1 MSQLSNKAHSW
12 LSILRPFRRSMW
24 SIGVFSAIVN
34 LLMLSPSLYMLQVYD
49 RVLASGNETTLLML
63 TLLMAGVALFLAA
76 LEWVRSLVVVRLGT
90 RLDLQWNQRVF
101 NATFERNLAA
111 GEASAA
117 QALNDLT
124 QLRQFITGNS
134 LFAFFDLPWFP
145 FFLLVLFLIHP
156 MLGLLALGGT
166 IVLVLLAWLNQF
178 LTTSSLAAANH
189 EALQATQLADTQLRN
204 AEVIESMGMLPDL
217 RRRWLG
223 QHYRFI
229 TLQNQAS
236 ERAAV
241 IGAASKHARIFLQS
255 LMLGVGAMLA
265 IKGEIT
271 PGMMIAGSILVGRV
285 LSPID
290 QLIGIWKP
298 LSSARQAW
306 HRLNRMMTAY
316 PPRAEVMALP
326 APLGQ
331 LSVEHVVLQTP
342 QGRVRLQDIHFSLQA
357 GETLA
362 ILGASGSGKST
373 LARLLVATQAPTRGK
388 VRLDGADLSQIDK
401 AVFGPAM
408 GYLPQ
413 DVQLF
418 KGTLAENICRFG
430 EHNAEKIVAAAQLA
444 GVHDMILSQP
454 QGYDTPL
461 GADGNELSGGQRQ
474 RIALARAVYGDPC
487 LLVLDEPNASLD
499 NDGELALAQAISHL
513 QRRGATVILITH
525 RPALTTLAH
534 KILVLN
540 QGRQQR
546 FGPARDVLSELQPRR
561 AANPIPMVPSAAARQ

>member
-1 MSQLSNKAHSW
+1 MSQLSNQAHSW

-241 IGAASKHARIFLQS
+241 IGAASKHARILLQS

-316 PPRAEVMALP
+316 PPRSEVMALP

-342 QGRVRLQDIHFSLQA
+342 QGRIRLQDIHFSLQA

-461 GADGNELSGGQRQ
+461 GADGNGLSGGQRQ

-561 AANPIPMVPSAAARQ
+561 AANPMPMVPSAAARQ

>member
-1 MSQLSNKAHSW
+1 MSQLSNQAHSW
-12 LSILRPFRRSMW
+12 LSLLRPFRRSMW

-255 LMLGVGAMLA
+255 LMLGMGAMLA

-461 GADGNELSGGQRQ
+461 GADGNGLSGGQRQ
-474 RIALARAVYGDPC
+474 RIALARAVYGEPC

-546 FGPARDVLSELQPRR
+546 SGPARDVLSELQSRR
-561 AANPIPMVPSAAARQ
+561 AAKQVPIASPAVARQ

>member
-1 MSQLSNKAHSW
+1 MSQLANKERSL
-12 LSILRPFRRSMW
+12 LSILRPFRRSFW
-24 SIGVFSAIVN
+24 SIGIFSAIVN
-34 LLMLSPSLYMLQVYD
+34 LLMLSPSIYMLQVYD
-49 RVLASGNETTLLML
+49 RVLASGNGTTLLML
-63 TLLMAGVALFLAA
+63 TLLIAGLGIFMAA

-90 RLDLQWNQRVF
+90 RIDLQLNQQVF
-101 NATFERNLAA
+101 NAAFERNLEA
-111 GEASAA
+111 GEAKAG

-124 QLRQFITGNS
+124 LLRQFITGNS
-134 LFAFFDLPWFP
+134 LFAFFDIPWFP

-156 MLGLLALGGT
+156 VLGFLALGGT
-166 IVLVLLAWLNQF
+166 VVLVLLAWLNQY
-178 LTTSSLAAANH
+178 LTTSPLEEANH
-189 EALQATQLADTQLRN
+189 EALQATHLADTQLRN
-204 AEVIESMGMLPDL
+204 AEVIESMGMLPNL

-229 TLQNQAS
+229 TLQNLAS

-241 IGAASKHARIFLQS
+241 VGAASKHARIFLQS

-306 HRLNRMMTAY
+306 YRLSRIMTAY
-316 PPRAEVMALP
+316 PPKAEAMALP
-326 APLGQ
+326 APVGQ
-331 LSVEHVVLQTP
+331 LSVENVLLQTP
-342 QGRVRLQDIHFSLQA
+342 QGASRLQDIHFSLQA

-373 LARLLVATQAPTRGK
+373 LARLLVATQTPTRGK
-388 VRLDGADLSQIDK
+388 VRLDGADLSQVDK
-401 AVFGPAM
+401 TAFGPAM

-418 KGTLAENICRFG
+418 KGTLAENISRFG
-430 EHNAEKIVAAAQLA
+430 EHDAEKIVAAAKLA
-444 GVHDMILSQP
+444 GVHEMILSQP

-461 GADGNELSGGQRQ
+461 GADGNGLSGGQRQ

-487 LLVLDEPNASLD
+487 LLVLDEPNSSLD
-499 NDGELALAQAISHL
+499 NEGEMALAQAISHL
-513 QRRGATVILITH
+513 QKRGATVILITH

-540 QGRQQR
+540 QGKQQR
-546 FGPARDVLSELQPRR
+546 FGPARDILNELQPRR
-561 AANPIPMVPSAAARQ
+561 AANQAQMTPAAAVRP

>member
-1 MSQLSNKAHSW
+1 M
-12 LSILRPFRRSMW
+12 SILRPFRRSFW
-24 SIGVFSAIVN
+24 SIGIFSAIVN

-49 RVLASGNETTLLML
+49 RVLASGNGTTLLML
-63 TLLMAGVALFLAA
+63 TLLIAGLGVFMAA
-76 LEWVRSLVVVRLGT
+76 LEWVRSLIVVRLGT
-90 RLDLQWNQRVF
+90 RIDLQLNQQVF
-101 NATFERNLAA
+101 NAAFERNLEA
-111 GEASAA
+111 GEAKAG

-124 QLRQFITGNS
+124 LLRQFITGNA
-134 LFAFFDLPWFP
+134 LFAFFDIPWFP
-145 FFLLVLFLIHP
+145 CFLLVLFMIHP
-156 MLGLLALGGT
+156 TLGLLALGGT
-166 IVLVLLAWLNQF
+166 GVLVSLAWLNQF
-178 LTTSSLAAANH
+178 LTTSALEKASD
-189 EALQATQLADTQLRN
+189 EARQATHLADTQLRN
-204 AEVIESMGMLPDL
+204 AEVIESMGMLPYL
-217 RRRWLG
+217 RQRWLK

-229 TLQNQAS
+229 TQQNLAS

-241 IGAASKHARIFLQS
+241 VGAASKHSRIFLQS

-265 IKGEIT
+265 IKNEIT

-306 HRLNRMMTAY
+306 QRLNRIMAAY
-316 PPRAEVMALP
+316 PPRADSMALP
-326 APLGQ
+326 PPVGQ
-331 LSVEHVVLQTP
+331 LSVEGVSLLTP
-342 QGRVRLQDIHFSLQA
+342 QRSARLQDIHFSLQA

-388 VRLDGADLSQIDK
+388 VRLDGADLSQADK
-401 AVFGPAM
+401 TAFGPAM

-418 KGTLAENICRFG
+418 KGTLAENIARFG
-430 EHNAEKIVAAAQLA
+430 EHDAEKIVAAAKLA
-444 GVHDMILSQP
+444 GVHEMILNQP

-461 GADGNELSGGQRQ
+461 GEDGNGLSGGQRQ
-474 RIALARAVYGDPC
+474 RIALARAVYGGPR

-499 NDGELALAQAISHL
+499 SEGEVALAQAISQL
-513 QRRGATVILITH
+513 QQRGATVVLITH

-546 FGPARDVLSELQPRR
+546 FGPARDILSELQSRR
-561 AANPIPMVPSAAARQ
+561 AANQPQMAPFVAARQ